1 MEPYKSVCNQHVLAL
16 NLNKMLIEKITKIQN
31 ISKTELNQVKKL
43 HRKSIGEL
51 KEIARLRR
59 IKTVKN

>member
-1 MEPYKSVCNQHVLAL
+1 
-16 NLNKMLIEKITKIQN
+16 MLIEKIAKIQN
-31 ISKTELNQVKKL
+31 ISKTELNQAKKL